1 MNIKSSIRALEAALK
16 KLHLVSTALNIPI
29 TKEMA
34 NKHLRPLFE
43 ENVNKQITISDI
55 IDVVSR
61 KYRVSEE
68 DIVSKSRQSSIVMP
82 RFVAMFLSTR
92 LTNITTT
99 EIGKQFGNRDHSTVI
114 NARNNIEEKIST
126 DDTLKDLID
135 ELISELK
142 G

>member
-1 MNIKSSIRALEAALK
+1 
-16 KLHLVSTALNIPI
+16 
-29 TKEMA
+29 MA